1 MLPHFCRCG
10 VSFRGRGRD
19 SEQCGF
25 ERLGRRDAF
34 AQRQV
39 F

>member
-19 SEQCGF
+19 SEQW
-25 ERLGRRDAF
+25 ELRESIAE
-34 AQRQV
+34 QRFQSW
-39 F
+39 